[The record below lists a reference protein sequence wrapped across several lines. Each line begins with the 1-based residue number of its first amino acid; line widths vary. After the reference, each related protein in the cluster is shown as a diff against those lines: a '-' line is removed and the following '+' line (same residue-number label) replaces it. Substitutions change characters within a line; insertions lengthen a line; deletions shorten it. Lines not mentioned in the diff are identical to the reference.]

1 MNAPCKDCT
10 DRAPRCHG
18 RCPKYAAF
26 KAAKEAE
33 NARMREEY
41 EAENT
46 VIKSKL
52 RMLYVSNHGR
62 RR

>member
-1 MNAPCKDCT
+1 MNAPCKDCQ
-10 DRAPRCHG
+10 DRAPHCHG
-18 RCPKYAAF
+18 QCPKYAAF

-41 EAENT
+41 EAEST

-52 RMLYVSNHGR
+52 RMMHLSNHRKR
-62 RR
+62 R